1 MTPAE
6 GSVHMQGWFVRPRA
20 PRTIVGLLGVIMSL
34 ALLAGCG
41 PVGPG
46 EAARARQAVNG
57 PTGTMTLQLP
67 ERPTAFDPLAV
78 PGSADQALAAAH
90 FEPLI
95 AAVEGRV
102 MPRMAVWWGM
112 ADEGRRLMLNVKR
125 DRWSDD
131 QRMSATDVLFT
142 LETHLRPGSRSPL
155 LPVLLQ
161 IEGAPEFHEGRVPH
175 VAGIVAETA
184 RTVTVTLTESDTA
197 FLSKLTGVL
206 VLPKHIYAGRD
217 LTDPQ
222 AFREPRV
229 GSGAYLFDAW
239 QSADQVT
246 LLPNPQAKPFTRLS
260 GVTARTV
267 PPQAVIQ
274 ALEERTL
281 DVAPALAARDLNRVP
296 ASHRA
301 LVAPGDRVIGLSGT
315 RGPLA
320 DARVRRA
327 LAYAIDRERL
337 LVDHFG
343 GHGRVVDSVLF
354 APDWAVSPQRAHYPH
369 DPGRARSL
377 LAEAGWGEGTELSL
391 VALTPDEDRAV
402 WDAVIDDL
410 AEVGLRATI
419 IVRPTTDRGPV
430 WADPAVDGVIDTHLL
445 PVPEPSPIEPWVIC
459 GTESGFCSPRLD
471 SLLQRGSAA
480 LETTERQ
487 EIYREA
493 DQLLSVELP
502 VIPLWVPDASIVI
515 VQGRAGVNPRL
526 HPPTAMI
533 DLWGPA

>member
-1 MTPAE
+1 
-6 GSVHMQGWFVRPRA
+6 MQGWFGRSRA
-20 PRTIVGLLGVIMSL
+20 RCTMAGVLGIILGSL
-34 ALLAGCG
+34 ALLSGCG
-41 PVGPG
+41 LVSPD
-46 EAARARQAVNG
+46 EAARARQAENG
-57 PTGTMTLQLP
+57 PAGTMSLQLP
-67 ERPTAFDPLAV
+67 ERPTAFDPFAA

-95 AAVEGRV
+95 AAVEGRI
-102 MPRMAVWWGM
+102 MPRMAVWWEM
-112 ADEGRRLMLNVKR
+112 ADDGRRLMLNVR
-125 DRWSDD
+125 RGRWSDD
-131 QRMSATDVLFT
+131 QRIAATDVLFT
-142 LETHLRPGSRSPL
+142 VEAHLRPGSRSPL

-161 IEGAPEFHEGRVPH
+161 IEGAPEFHAGRVPH
-175 VAGIVAETA
+175 VSGIVAETA
-184 RTVTVTLTESDTA
+184 RTVTVMLTESDTA

-217 LTDPQ
+217 LIGPQ
-222 AFREPRV
+222 EFREPRV

-246 LLPNPQAKPFTRLS
+246 LAPNPQVKPFPRLS

-267 PPQAVIQ
+267 PPQAVIP
-274 ALEERTL
+274 ALEERAL
-281 DVAPALAARDLNRVP
+281 DVAPALASRDLNRVP

-301 LVAPGDRVIGLSGT
+301 VVAPGDRVIGLSGT

-320 DARVRRA
+320 DARVRQA

-337 LVDHFG
+337 LVEHLG

-377 LAEAGWGEGTELSL
+377 LAEAGWGEGTQLSL
-391 VALTPDEDRAV
+391 VVLTPDEDETV

-410 AEVGLRATI
+410 AEVGLQATI
-419 IVRPTTDRGPV
+419 AVRPTTDRGPV
-430 WADPAVDGVIDTHLL
+430 WADPEVDGVIDTHLL
-445 PVPEPSPIEPWVIC
+445 PVPEPSLIEPWVGC

-471 SLLQRGSAA
+471 GLLRRGSAA
-480 LETTERQ
+480 LEATERQ
-487 EIYREA
+487 QIYREA

-502 VIPLWVPDASIVI
+502 VVPLWVPDASIVI
-515 VQGRAGVNPRL
+515 VQGRAGVSPRL